1 MMNFPLKKEI
11 KNLEKIKESNLEYS
25 KDIDEI
31 D

>member
-1 MMNFPLKKEI
+1 MMNFPIKKET

-31 D
+31 E